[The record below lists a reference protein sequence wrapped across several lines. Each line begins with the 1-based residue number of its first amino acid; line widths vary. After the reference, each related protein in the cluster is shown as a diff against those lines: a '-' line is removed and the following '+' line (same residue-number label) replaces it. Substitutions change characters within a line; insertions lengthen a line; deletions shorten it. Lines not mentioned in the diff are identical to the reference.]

1 MKQFWKGTYKL
12 HEFVVIKDPNNLEF
26 CLVTTMEQDEDNRW
40 RVITSIVLFY
50 WISQD
55 GKCILY
61 PQQLI
66 GGKGPNEWDCRVF
79 LRFQV
84 PQDDW
89 FEYDIHEMVY
99 KNGRKGTIVIERLLL
114 IIISKCFLLLNASS
128 KCFLPLYIFV

>member
-12 HEFVVIKDPNNLEF
+12 HEVIKDTNNLEF
-26 CLVTTMEQDEDNRW
+26 ILVTTREQDEDNRW
-40 RVITSIVLFY
+40 RVITSIVLFC

-61 PQQLI
+61 PPKLI

-89 FEYDIHEMVY
+89 FEYDIHEMVC

-114 IIISKCFLLLNASS
+114 SIITKC
-128 KCFLPLYIFV
+128 LYHFIFSFS